1 MSDHIHGPGCGHPT
15 RSPDSPDPCPDCE
28 RIGAPCAEH
37 LLNHPVDGALLEQS
51 IRATGKPG
59 LKSDGW
65 TIADHYNRNFAPRS
79 SDSPDPQDLLD
90 KMIVRRDV
98 PDGEVRFVSEAEC
111 ITVRS
116 PDSPDPGHGLLHCHR
131 CGKCICP
138 LHEAIADDTWT
149 EARRLCASCFD
160 GPPRSPDSVRTPDFD
175 VSSERIRHYMAIW
188 DRLAQGDRDTLK
200 EHYPDDAKQI
210 GYYDGYATAARDV
223 LSFLDRGRFAPDDAA
238 LHPASPPQEGEK

>member
-1 MSDHIHGPGCGHPT
+1 MNGHTGECSMAMYRGPRVCICGAASRRADHPT
-15 RSPDSPDPCPDCE
+15 RSP
-28 RIGAPCAEH
+28 
-37 LLNHPVDGALLEQS
+37 
-51 IRATGKPG
+51 
-59 LKSDGW
+59 
-65 TIADHYNRNFAPRS
+65 
-79 SDSPDPQDLLD
+79 DSPDPQDLLD

-160 GPPRSPDSVRTPDFD
+160 GPPRSPDSVRTPD
-175 VSSERIRHYMAIW
+175 
-188 DRLAQGDRDTLK
+188 L
-200 EHYPDDAKQI
+200 
-210 GYYDGYATAARDV
+210 DV
-223 LSFLDRGRFAPDDAA
+223 LRAALEQIDSACTVFLTMAAKYHPDGGPAPAWLDFIRERQAEARAA
-238 LHPASPPQEGEK
+238 LHPASPPQKGS